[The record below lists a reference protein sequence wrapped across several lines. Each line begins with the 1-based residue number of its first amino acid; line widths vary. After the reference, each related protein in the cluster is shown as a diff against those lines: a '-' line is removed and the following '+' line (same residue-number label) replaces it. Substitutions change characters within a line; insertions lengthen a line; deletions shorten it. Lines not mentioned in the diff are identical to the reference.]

1 MKNKKE
7 IYDKV
12 FKLYCSTDK
21 LRPTLQNP
29 FKQNG
34 YYLATDAY
42 NICMLKS
49 DLIDLEYGELEKPDC
64 MKWIGLI
71 NDNFKYS
78 LSIAELKNKLIFKMI
93 DDFEYEECKKC
104 DGEGYEECDLG
115 HEHDCEECDGRGE
128 IKINT
133 GKQIVDKN
141 QIYTINNV
149 GFNARDLDRLIKI
162 SELLNEDTLN
172 IIQFSSLASAKPTLV
187 KLGDLYILIM
197 LINLEYSENTEKI
210 DINLISL

>member
-1 MKNKKE
+1 MENKKE
-7 IYDKV
+7 IYDEV
-12 FKLYCSTDK
+12 FKLYCTTDG
-21 LRPTLQNP
+21 LRPLLQNP

-64 MKWIGLI
+64 MKWIDLI

-78 LSIAELKNKLIFKMI
+78 LSIAELKSKLVFKMI
-93 DDFEYEECKKC
+93 DDFDYVKCKRC
-104 DGEGYEECDLG
+104 NGDGYEECDLG
-115 HEHDCEECDGRGE
+115 HEHDCEECEGQGE

-133 GKQIVDKN
+133 GKQVVNKN
-141 QIYTINNV
+141 QTYIINNV
-149 GFNARDLDRLIKI
+149 GFNARDLNRLIKT
-162 SELLNEDTLN
+162 SELLNENTLN
-172 IIQFSSLASAKPTLV
+172 IIQFSSLSLAKPTLV

-197 LINLEYSENTEKI
+197 LINLEYVESVEKI
-210 DINLISL
+210 DINLNNL